1 MINKDDKQYS
11 GAPFLSGG
19 KSRMSGKNTSGT
31 QKPGQT
37 MAGAGSSGA
46 KFAAGGNNKTF
57 KQGQAAPA
65 RAGTVAASGITG
77 PGPQFASGG
86 KTKMFGNRG
95 SQARTPGSTGGV

>member
-1 MINKDDKQYS
+1 MPGNKETNR
-11 GAPFLSGG
+11 APFLDGG
-19 KSRMSGKNTSGT
+19 KGHMSGKNTSGT

-57 KQGQAAPA
+57 QQGQAAPA
-65 RAGTVAASGITG
+65 RPGTVAASGATG
-77 PGPQFASGG
+77 KGPQFAKGG
-86 KTKMFGNRG
+86 STKMFGYRG